1 MIWSSEEHFMLI
13 TLNMHQGR
21 HLHTV
26 GVHVGLKLFKAKLL
40 RTRFLPLPS
49 SYTQV
54 QDPTKYSNLY
64 GSTFVPVPTSAVQ
77 QCGSTCRMNVSA

>member
-1 MIWSSEEHFMLI
+1 MLI

-54 QDPTKYSNLY
+54 QDPTKYSIRKYVCSNI
-64 GSTFVPVPTSAVQ
+64 SCAAMNAAVH
-77 QCGSTCRMNVSA
+77 TCRMNVSAWKVVV